1 MSTSDNLRGH
11 LLIAMPGLND
21 PNFDHT
27 VTYLLEHN
35 SGGAFGLIIN
45 RPIDLDMG
53 DILSQLNITS
63 TNTEFNA
70 RPVMV
75 GGPVQPERGFVLHR
89 TSADDVRQ
97 WDSTAKFEAG
107 ISVTTSPDILEALA
121 TGNGP
126 EDMLFILGYA
136 GWDAGQLEQELG
148 DNAWLSVAATPEIL
162 FDVPLQDR
170 WDAAARLLG
179 IDPSAISPDAGHA

>member
-35 SGGAFGLIIN
+35 TGGAFGLIIN

-53 DILSQLNITS
+53 DILSQLNIPS
-63 TNTEFNA
+63 TNPALNA

-75 GGPVQPERGFVLHR
+75 GGPLQPERGFVLHR
-89 TSADDVRQ
+89 TGADDPSH
-97 WDSTAKFEAG
+97 WDSTARFDAG
-107 ISVTTSPDILEALA
+107 ISVTTSPDILAALA
-121 TGNGP
+121 EGKSP
-126 EDMLFILGYA
+126 EDILFILGYA

-148 DNAWLSVAATPEIL
+148 ENAWLSVAAAPEIL

-170 WDAAARLLG
+170 WDASARLLG
-179 IDPSAISPDAGHA
+179 IDPNAISPHAGHA